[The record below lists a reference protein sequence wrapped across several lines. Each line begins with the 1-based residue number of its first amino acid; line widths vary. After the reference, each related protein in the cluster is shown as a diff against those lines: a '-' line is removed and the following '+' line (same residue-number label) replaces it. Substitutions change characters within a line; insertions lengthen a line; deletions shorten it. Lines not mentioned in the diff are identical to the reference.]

1 MTELQLFIAGV
12 LAAVIAALLIAGL
25 IGAAIARSK
34 AKGATE
40 RAVAAALGR
49 QPPKVDLLIQE
60 TPRGHWHYR
69 ASQNGHQLIPRR
81 KGGHT
86 SSAYAL
92 RAAKR
97 ILRVGSV
104 EVHELHGGPDSTIR
118 EGEGCKKGEG
128 QVSCRPVRLTSE

>member
-12 LAAVIAALLIAGL
+12 LAVVIAALLIAGL

-86 SSAYAL
+86 SAAYAL

-104 EVHELHGGPDSTIR
+104 EVMNYMEVQTARSAKARAARRARAKSRAGR
-118 EGEGCKKGEG
+118 
-128 QVSCRPVRLTSE
+128 

>member
-1 MTELQLFIAGV
+1 MTELHLFIAGV
-12 LAAVIAALLIAGL
+12 LAVVALTHLIAGY
-25 IGAAIARSK
+25 IGGAIARSK

-104 EVHELHGGPDSTIR
+104 EVMNYMEVQTARSAKARAARRARAKSRAGR
-118 EGEGCKKGEG
+118 
-128 QVSCRPVRLTSE
+128 

>member
-12 LAAVIAALLIAGL
+12 LAVVIAALLIAGL

-104 EVHELHGGPDSTIR
+104 EVMNYMEVQTARSAKARAARRARAKSRAGR
-118 EGEGCKKGEG
+118 
-128 QVSCRPVRLTSE
+128 